1 MHAVILAG
9 GKGVRLRPYTTALPK
24 PLVPIGDEH
33 AILEIVLRQLSQ
45 AGFTHC
51 TLAIGHLGEIIRA
64 YVGDGSQWG
73 LSIDYATEENP
84 LGTMGPL
91 LNLRDRLPEHFLVMN
106 GDVLTDLDYADVLR
120 RHETSGA
127 PLTIATYARKVHID
141 FGVLTT
147 DDSRVV
153 AFTEKPSIDYR
164 VSMGCTASRGRP
176 STPTPRGS
184 PRLRRAGARPARRRD
199 APARLRLRRL
209 LAGHRPSR
217 RLRPGQ
223 RGVHQPQVPPAQ
235 GSLNSNAHPRPR
247 RRRIPGRPRHRAA
260 ARPPGRAGPRR
271 RPFPGADVA
280 VDLAADR
287 PYLLAGALAKAAPD
301 AVVNCAGATGG
312 DAVTLAEVN
321 ARGPAALCAAL
332 REAAPGARLVHLGSA
347 AEYGPGTPGL
357 RVTESEPCA
366 RRGRTG
372 RPSWRGRWR

>member
-24 PLVPIGDEH
+24 PLVPIGDQH
-33 AILEIVLRQLSQ
+33 AILEIVLRQLSR

-106 GDVLTDLDYADVLR
+106 GDVLTDLDYADVLN

-164 VSMGCTASRGRP
+164 VSMGVYGVSRK
-176 STPTPRGS
+176 T
-184 PRLRRAGARPARRRD
+184 LD
-199 APARLRLRRL
+199 A
-209 LAGHRPSR
+209 
-217 RLRPGQ
+217 
-223 RGVHQPQVPPAQ
+223 
-235 GSLNSNAHPRPR
+235 
-247 RRRIPGRPRHRAA
+247 
-260 ARPPGRAGPRR
+260 
-271 RPFPGADVA
+271 
-280 VDLAADR
+280 
-287 PYLLAGALAKAAPD
+287 Y
-301 AVVNCAGATGG
+301 
-312 DAVTLAEVN
+312 
-321 ARGPAALCAAL
+321 
-332 REAAPGARLVHLGSA
+332 
-347 AEYGPGTPGL
+347 TPGL
-357 RVTESEPCA
+357 PLGFDELVLDLLAAETPPHA
-366 RRGRTG
+366 YDFDGYWLDIG
-372 RPSWRGRWR
+372 RPDDYDRANAEFTSRKSLLLKGA